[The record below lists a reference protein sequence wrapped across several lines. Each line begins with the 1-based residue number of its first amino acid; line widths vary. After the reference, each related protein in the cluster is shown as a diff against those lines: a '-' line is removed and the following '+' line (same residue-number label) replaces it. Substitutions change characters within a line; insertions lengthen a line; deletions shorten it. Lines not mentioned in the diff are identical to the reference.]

1 LIETQAFPAAGLA
14 ARSYAQSVLKDVLG
28 RRRSLDVVLEAHPPP
43 SSLSSRDL
51 GFARAIAN
59 ETLRRMGQTDAVL
72 RAFLAKTPSPHR
84 AGPTLE
90 ILLAGACELLFLG
103 VPGHAAVD
111 AANRLAARDGQ
122 AVHFKPLINAC
133 LRRIAREGASLVAR
147 QDAERLNTPDWLW
160 TRWCTA
166 FGEDTARAIAR
177 AHAVP
182 PPLDIALKSADLP
195 DGCKP
200 HGDIL
205 PGDMVRVRNSGG
217 VEQLPGYAEGGWWVQ
232 DFAAALPLRLLG
244 DVRGKKVMDLC
255 AAPGGKTAWL
265 LAHGAEV
272 VAVERDE
279 ARLSRLKS
287 NLDRL
292 GYSAVLVQSDVR
304 DFAPEK
310 RADLALLDAP
320 CSATGTIRR
329 HPELPWIKG
338 EADVNTCADASTEL
352 LDAAAETVAPGGL
365 LVFAVCSLEGEEC
378 ESQTRRFLDRNKKFQ
393 REPVLP
399 DEVFGMTELLTPE
412 GDLRTLPCHFADR
425 GGMDGLYAARL
436 KRVE

>member
-1 LIETQAFPAAGLA
+1 LIETQAAPLPGLPA
-14 ARSYAQSVLKDVLG
+14 RIYAQSVLRDVLG
-28 RRRSLDVVLEAHPPP
+28 RRRSFDAALEAHPPP
-43 SSLSSRDL
+43 SLSSRDL
-51 GFARAIAN
+51 GFARAIAS
-59 ETLRRMGQTDAVL
+59 ETLRRMGQLDALL
-72 RAFLAKTPSPHR
+72 REFMAKTPSPHR

-111 AANRLAARDGQ
+111 AANRLAARDSQ

-133 LRRIAREGASLVAR
+133 LRRIARQGASLVAR

-160 TRWCTA
+160 ARWCA
-166 FGEDTARAIAR
+166 SFGEETTRAIAR
-177 AHAVP
+177 AHTVP
-182 PPLDIALKSADLP
+182 PPLDVALKSPELSQAN
-195 DGCKP
+195 KP
-200 HGDIL
+200 HGDAL
-205 PGDMVRVRNSGG
+205 PGEIIRIRNSGG
-217 VEQLPGYAEGGWWVQ
+217 VERLPGYAEGSWWVQ
-232 DFAAALPLRLLG
+232 DFAASLPPRLLG
-244 DVRGKKVMDLC
+244 DVRGKTVIDLC

-265 LAHGAEV
+265 LARGANV

-279 ARLSRLKS
+279 TRLARLKS

-292 GYSAVLVQSDVR
+292 GYSARLVRSDIR
-304 DFAPEK
+304 DFAPKKPAE
-310 RADLALLDAP
+310 LVLLDAP

-338 EADVNTCADASTEL
+338 EADVNTCADTSQEL
-352 LDAAAETVAPGGL
+352 LETAANMVAPGGL
-365 LVFAVCSLEGEEC
+365 LVFAVCSLEEEEC
-378 ESQTRRFLDRNKKFQ
+378 ASQTRRFFERNESFG

-399 DEVFGMTELLTPE
+399 AEIFGMTQLLTRE

-436 KRVE
+436 RRLQ